1 MVCYYLPINWCISK
15 LYPNCNVSAPT
26 KQKSHFWQS
35 GWQHRFFCILVG
47 RFVSE
52 DASPFLQLRKLTS
65 KLVHSKHFADR
76 WCCHRSTWG
85 ELSQNLFVEDH
96 AWLYAK
102 AVHLPLYCPH
112 NPFPAPRL
120 QFAQQGESTASK
132 SDIQAFLV
140 FFFLHWCTS
149 SHQEHLIFEL
159 GGVVGH
165 CSCSCSVFQLLRV
178 I

>member
-26 KQKSHFWQS
+26 KQKLTFDNL
-35 GWQHRFFCILVG
+35 GDNI
-47 RFVSE
+47 
-52 DASPFLQLRKLTS
+52 ASFASSYWNLKGLSQRMLLHFLQLRKLAS

-76 WCCHRSTWG
+76 WCCHQSTWG

-120 QFAQQGESTASK
+120 HFAAIEATHGVSWSHENSYWLLFLIEQPQGK
-132 SDIQAFLV
+132 
-140 FFFLHWCTS
+140 
-149 SHQEHLIFEL
+149 
-159 GGVVGH
+159 
-165 CSCSCSVFQLLRV
+165 
-178 I
+178 